1 MTKVI
6 KRYHAPS
13 TPYERALA
21 HPHVT
26 PAVKQQLCEQYR
38 TLDPVALLAEIRA
51 AQEELGN
58 RIDRRAGDAHS
69 EQRDGKTTVPHA
81 VQSSAPDAIAF
92 AKKLGRTVDAGDP
105 RATHRRPKR
114 RYKTR
119 VRMPSKLDPHIATI
133 ENWLVAE
140 PQLTALAIVSRL
152 SDKYPEQF
160 GKKQHSIVQR
170 LLKSLRNNAAN
181 KLFTPPGAVTTAT
194 LSPGSVD
201 GSGYRGPDPST
212 ALSPVRASK
221 ALTQYGSVDLGSSA
235 TTAIR

>member
-1 MTKVI
+1 
-6 KRYHAPS
+6 
-13 TPYERALA
+13 
-21 HPHVT
+21 
-26 PAVKQQLCEQYR
+26 VKQQLCEQYR

-58 RIDRRAGDAHS
+58 RIDRRAGDAHI

-119 VRMPSKLDPHIATI
+119 VRMPSKLDPHVATI
-133 ENWLVAE
+133 ENWLMAE

-152 SDKYPEQF
+152 SDKYP
-160 GKKQHSIVQR
+160 
-170 LLKSLRNNAAN
+170 
-181 KLFTPPGAVTTAT
+181 
-194 LSPGSVD
+194 D
-201 GSGYRGPDPST
+201 
-212 ALSPVRASK
+212 
-221 ALTQYGSVDLGSSA
+221 
-235 TTAIR
+235 

>member
-1 MTKVI
+1 
-6 KRYHAPS
+6 
-13 TPYERALA
+13 
-21 HPHVT
+21 
-26 PAVKQQLCEQYR
+26 
-38 TLDPVALLAEIRA
+38 VALLAEIRT

-140 PQLTALAIVSRL
+140 PQLTSLLAALFLSDFSRRCTIECCFFPNCSGYLSLSRL
-152 SDKYPEQF
+152 T
-160 GKKQHSIVQR
+160 IA
-170 LLKSLRNNAAN
+170 SLRRLA
-181 KLFTPPGAVTTAT
+181 P
-194 LSPGSVD
+194 
-201 GSGYRGPDPST
+201 
-212 ALSPVRASK
+212 
-221 ALTQYGSVDLGSSA
+221 
-235 TTAIR
+235 